1 MSSSEDFA
9 ALVQVVD
16 NGGFSAA
23 ARALGLT
30 PSAVSKQI
38 GRLEDRLGV
47 RLLNRT
53 TRRVGL
59 TEVGTVFYARAVRI
73 LADID
78 EAERAAMQLS
88 AEPRGHLRVGASIA
102 FGRRQIMPII
112 ADFLARYAEMTVE
125 LALSDRVIDLVEEGV
140 DVAIRSG
147 PLPDS
152 SLIARRLA
160 PDHRIVCAAPAY
172 LERHGKPKT
181 PADLANHNCLTFS
194 GLPTLNEWTFE
205 GPETVKVRGNFEANN
220 GDALRDGV
228 LAGLGIARLAA
239 FLVGPD
245 VKAGRLVALFE
256 DRQPRDDSAINVL
269 YPHHRHLSPKVR
281 VFVDYLVERMT
292 PVPPWA

>member
-1 MSSSEDFA
+1 M
-9 ALVQVVD
+9 VD
-16 NGGFSAA
+16 SGGFSAA

-38 GRLEDRLGV
+38 GRLEDKLGV

-59 TEVGTVFYARAVRI
+59 TEVGAAFYARAVRI

-88 AEPRGHLRVGASIA
+88 GEPRGHLRVAASIA

-125 LALSDRVIDLVEEGV
+125 LALSDRAIDLVEESV

-160 PDHRIVCAAPAY
+160 PDRRIVCAAPGY
-172 LERHGKPKT
+172 LERHGTPST
-181 PADLANHNCLTFS
+181 PADLVDHNCLIFS

-205 GPETVKVRGNFEANN
+205 GPETVKERGSFEANN

-256 DRQPRDDSAINVL
+256 DRQPADDSAINVL